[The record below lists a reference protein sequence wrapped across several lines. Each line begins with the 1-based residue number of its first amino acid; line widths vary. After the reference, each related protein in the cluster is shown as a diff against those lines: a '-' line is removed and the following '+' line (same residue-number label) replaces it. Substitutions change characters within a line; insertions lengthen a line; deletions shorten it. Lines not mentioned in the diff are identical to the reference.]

1 MKGKRMSIQKL
12 YEKIKNNQINV
23 SFEEIDKLMVA
34 GGFVRRTCK
43 SSHNVYT
50 HPDLHGIEDAIT
62 IPFKRPVKPP
72 YVRMALKKF
81 EEANPN
87 FGKE

>member
-1 MKGKRMSIQKL
+1 MSIQKL
-12 YEKIKNNQINV
+12 YEKIKNNPKNV
-23 SFEEIDKLMVA
+23 SFEEIDKLMEA

-50 HPDLHGIEDAIT
+50 HPDLHGIDDSIN
-62 IPFKRPVKPP
+62 IPFKRPIKPF
-72 YVRMALKKF
+72 YIKRALIKF
-81 EEANPN
+81 EEANPE